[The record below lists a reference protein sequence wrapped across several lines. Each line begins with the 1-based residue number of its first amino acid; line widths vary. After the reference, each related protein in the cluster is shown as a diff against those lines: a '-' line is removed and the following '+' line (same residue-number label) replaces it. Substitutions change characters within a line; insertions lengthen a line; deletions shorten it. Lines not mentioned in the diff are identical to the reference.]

1 MDTWEIDAY
10 KMIEVLKQIGVYCD
24 NAYKMADYSK
34 WTLKL
39 RQIDVFTDLVLE
51 GSINILYPSKLKGRY
66 DVWVEY
72 RSKSSKTLVV
82 RVKGTATEHDWVE
95 IDSIKKEPKSEGS
108 NETLNILIPEATKI
122 METIL
127 GFVETTKVT
136 GTQNNDNK

>member
-1 MDTWEIDAY
+1 MNKIKA
-10 KMIEVLKQIGVYCD
+10 LKQIEVFCD
-24 NAYKMADYSK
+24 NAYKMADYSR

-51 GSINILYPSKLKGRY
+51 GSINILYPNELKGKY
-66 DVWVEY
+66 NVLGKYNVWVEY

-82 RVKGTATEHDWVE
+82 RVKGTVTWYDWVE
-95 IDSIKKEPKSEGS
+95 IDSIKKEPKSEGD

-127 GFVETTKVT
+127 SFIKTIKVR
-136 GTQNNDNK
+136 D

>member
-1 MDTWEIDAY
+1 MGAWKIDAY
-10 KMIEVLKQIGVYCD
+10 KMIEVLKQIGVFCD
-24 NAYKMADYSK
+24 NAYKMVDYSK

-51 GSINILYPSKLKGRY
+51 GSINILYPNKLKGRY

-82 RVKGTATEHDWVE
+82 RVEGTATGHDWVE
-95 IDSIKKEPKSEGS
+95 IDSIKKEPKSEGD

-127 GFVETTKVT
+127 GFIKTIEVKS
-136 GTQNNDNK
+136 

>member
-1 MDTWEIDAY
+1 MDTWEDVY
-10 KMIEVLKQIGVYCD
+10 KKIEVLKQIGVFCD

-39 RQIDVFTDLVLE
+39 RQIYAFINVVLE
-51 GSINILYPSKLKGRY
+51 GSINILYPNELKGKY
-66 DVWVEY
+66 NVWVEY

-82 RVKGTATEHDWVE
+82 RVEGTVTGHDWVE
-95 IDSIKKEPKSEGS
+95 IDSIKKEPKSEGD

-127 GFVETTKVT
+127 GFTETIKSE
-136 GTQNNDNK
+136 D

>member
-1 MDTWEIDAY
+1 MGTWEMDVY
-10 KMIEVLKQIGVYCD
+10 EKIEVLKQIGVFCD

-51 GSINILYPSKLKGRY
+51 GSINILYPNELKGRY

-82 RVKGTATEHDWVE
+82 RVEGTATGHDWVK
-95 IDSIKKEPKSEGS
+95 IDSIKKEPKSEGD
-108 NETLNILIPEATKI
+108 NKTLNILIPETTKI

-127 GFVETTKVT
+127 SFTETIKSE
-136 GTQNNDNK
+136 G

>member
-1 MDTWEIDAY
+1 MDTWQIAW
-10 KMIEVLKQIGVYCD
+10 KMIEVLKQIGVFCD

-51 GSINILYPSKLKGRY
+51 GSINILYPNKLKGRY
-66 DVWVEY
+66 NVWIEY

-82 RVKGTATEHDWVE
+82 RVEGTATGHDWVE
-95 IDSIKKEPKSEGS
+95 IDSIKKEPKSEGIDE
-108 NETLNILIPEATKI
+108 NLNILIPEATKI

-127 GFVETTKVT
+127 SFTETIKSE
-136 GTQNNDNK
+136 N

>member
-10 KMIEVLKQIGVYCD
+10 KMIEVLKQIGVFCD

-39 RQIDVFTDLVLE
+39 RQIDVFTNLVLE
-51 GSINILYPSKLKGRY
+51 GSINILYPNELKGRY

-82 RVKGTATEHDWVE
+82 RVKGTATWYNWVE
-95 IDSIKKEPKSEGS
+95 IDSIKKESKSEGD

-127 GFVETTKVT
+127 GFIKTTEVT
-136 GTQNNDNK
+136 DT

>member
-1 MDTWEIDAY
+1 METWEIDAY
-10 KMIEVLKQIGVYCD
+10 KMIEVLKQIGVFCD
-24 NAYKMADYSK
+24 NTYKMADYSK

-51 GSINILYPSKLKGRY
+51 GSINILYPNELKGKY
-66 DVWVEY
+66 NVWVEY

-82 RVKGTATEHDWVE
+82 RVKGTATWYDWVE
-95 IDSIKKEPKSEGS
+95 IDSIKKEPKSEGD

-127 GFVETTKVT
+127 GFYKIVEVKS
-136 GTQNNDNK
+136 

>member
-1 MDTWEIDAY
+1 MDAWEMDAY
-10 KMIEVLKQIGVYCD
+10 KLIEVLKQIGVFCD
-24 NAYKMADYSK
+24 NTYKIAECSN

-51 GSINILYPSKLKGRY
+51 GSINILYPNELKGKY
-66 DVWVEY
+66 NVWVEY

-82 RVKGTATEHDWVE
+82 RVKGTATGHDWVE
-95 IDSIKKEPKSEGS
+95 IDSIKKEPKSEGD

-127 GFVETTKVT
+127 SFIKTTEAT
-136 GTQNNDNK
+136 GT

>member
-1 MDTWEIDAY
+1 MDTWQIAW
-10 KMIEVLKQIGVYCD
+10 KMIEVLKQIGVFCD

-39 RQIDVFTDLVLE
+39 RQIDVFTNLVLE
-51 GSINILYPSKLKGRY
+51 GSINILYPNELKGRY

-82 RVKGTATEHDWVE
+82 RVKGTATWYNWVE
-95 IDSIKKEPKSEGS
+95 IDSIKKESKSEGD

-127 GFVETTKVT
+127 SFIKTTEVT
-136 GTQNNDNK
+136 DT

>member
-1 MDTWEIDAY
+1 MDTWEDVY
-10 KMIEVLKQIGVYCD
+10 KKIEVLKQIGVFCD

-39 RQIDVFTDLVLE
+39 RQIYAFINVVLE
-51 GSINILYPSKLKGRY
+51 GSINILYPNELKGKY
-66 DVWVEY
+66 NVWVEY

-82 RVKGTATEHDWVE
+82 RVEGTVTGHNWVE
-95 IDSIKKEPKSEGS
+95 IDSIKKEPKSEGD

-127 GFVETTKVT
+127 GFTETIKSE
-136 GTQNNDNK
+136 D

>member
-1 MDTWEIDAY
+1 MDTWQIDAY
-10 KMIEVLKQIGVYCD
+10 KKIEVLKQIRVFCD
-24 NAYKMADYSK
+24 NAYKMADYSR

-51 GSINILYPSKLKGRY
+51 GSINILYPNELKGKY
-66 DVWVEY
+66 NVWVEY

-82 RVKGTATEHDWVE
+82 RVKGAATWYDWVE
-95 IDSIKKEPKSEGS
+95 IDSIKKEPKSEGD

-127 GFVETTKVT
+127 SFIKTIKV
-136 GTQNNDNK
+136 GD

>member
-10 KMIEVLKQIGVYCD
+10 KMIEVLKQIGVFCD

-34 WTLKL
+34 WILKL

-51 GSINILYPSKLKGRY
+51 GSINILYPNELKGRY

-82 RVKGTATEHDWVE
+82 RVEGTATGYDWVE
-95 IDSIKKEPKSEGS
+95 IDSIKKESKSEGD
-108 NETLNILIPEATKI
+108 NETLKILIPEVTKI

-127 GFVETTKVT
+127 NFIKTTEVT
-136 GTQNNDNK
+136 DT

>member
-1 MDTWEIDAY
+1 MDAWEIDAY
-10 KMIEVLKQIGVYCD
+10 KMIEVLKQIGVFCD
-24 NAYKMADYSK
+24 AAYKIADYSK

-51 GSINILYPSKLKGRY
+51 GSINILYPNELKGRYNVLGKY

-82 RVKGTATEHDWVE
+82 RVKGTATWYDWVE
-95 IDSIKKEPKSEGS
+95 IDSIKKERKSEGD

-127 GFVETTKVT
+127 SFTETIKSE
-136 GTQNNDNK
+136 D

>member
-10 KMIEVLKQIGVYCD
+10 KMIEVLKQIGVFCD

-34 WTLKL
+34 WILKL

-51 GSINILYPSKLKGRY
+51 GSINILYPNELKGRY

-82 RVKGTATEHDWVE
+82 RVEGTATGYDWVK
-95 IDSIKKEPKSEGS
+95 IDSIKKEPKSEGI
-108 NETLNILIPEATKI
+108 NENLNILIPEATKI
-122 METIL
+122 MKTIL
-127 GFVETTKVT
+127 GFIKTIEATYT
-136 GTQNNDNK
+136 

>member
-24 NAYKMADYSK
+24 NAYKMTDYSK

-51 GSINILYPSKLKGRY
+51 GSINILYPNELKGRY
-66 DVWVEY
+66 DIWVEY

-82 RVKGTATEHDWVE
+82 RVEGTATRHDWVE
-95 IDSIKKEPKSEGS
+95 IDSIKKEPKSEGN

-127 GFVETTKVT
+127 GFIETIKSE
-136 GTQNNDNK
+136 D

>member
-1 MDTWEIDAY
+1 MGTWEMDVY
-10 KMIEVLKQIGVYCD
+10 EKIEVLKQIGVFCD

-51 GSINILYPSKLKGRY
+51 GSINILYPNELKGKY
-66 DVWVEY
+66 NVWVEY

-82 RVKGTATEHDWVE
+82 RVEGTVTGHDWVE
-95 IDSIKKEPKSEGS
+95 IDSIKKEPKSEGD

-127 GFVETTKVT
+127 GFTETIKSE
-136 GTQNNDNK
+136 D